1 LGFEPIQF
9 YDDILPIN
17 PKRVRAMCQRLKE
30 LELIWRCFCR
40 VDIITKHGGKDY
52 LKFMYDHGLRE
63 VLIGAESGSQR
74 ILDNIHK
81 ETTVEQNARVLE
93 WCDDI
98 GLRCK
103 LSFIIGLPG
112 ETRETVEETR
122 GFLRKHLI
130 HAQRKVHH
138 KVDLCSFI
146 PMAGT
151 PIYKAVMR
159 REGDGLDASE
169 DFDTYGYHPGE
180 STGDFDLRCCFP

>member
-1 LGFEPIQF
+1 
-9 YDDILPIN
+9 
-17 PKRVRAMCQRLKE
+17 
-30 LELIWRCFCR
+30 
-40 VDIITKHGGKDY
+40 
-52 LKFMYDHGLRE
+52 
-63 VLIGAESGSQR
+63 
-74 ILDNIHK
+74 
-81 ETTVEQNARVLE
+81 LE

-103 LSFIIGLPG
+103 LSFIVGLPG
-112 ETRETVEETR
+112 ETRETVEEPR

-146 PMAGT
+146 PAGT

-169 DFDTYGYHPGE
+169 DFDIYGYHPGE